1 LNDFASNKVRRTES
15 EEEILER
22 FIKTGRLKGRWERE
36 VTVGRKRIEKI
47 GGPIGWSKPLLKKI
61 DAVCVDENSRTAW
74 VLEVKR
80 ELSEKAVGQVLL
92 YQMLYSED
100 NPGYVVKMGIV
111 CKKSDPW
118 IEDLCEKLGITVFSE
133 SEGKKHPPYIIGIG
147 NALKRMDPELGE
159 RFFKLLDRKR
169 TRHTESLRMN

>member
-1 LNDFASNKVRRTES
+1 MNDFASNKVRRTES